1 MSTYFGNNNNR
12 AMYGNQNNMY
22 GQQGG
27 YPNSNNY
34 GRQQY
39 QGNYQNNYNA
49 GNYNQNNYQN
59 KNYNNQQSNDQSQFI
74 SAYMGRILISS
85 QDLETFKKSIQSPD
99 WTQNKNYLQAE
110 KVPVQI
116 RGSLSGQLQS
126 EIIIPQNRIN
136 NLGYNSNFDER
147 NFLDFLA
154 EVNNSNES
162 QKRQVENEKNNFM
175 RDNFPNEKP
184 DISTSDLYDK
194 IGENKKDIIM
204 KDSSLYRKVERLLPL
219 LKTQDAPKVAGNFNI
234 KSSGIYDYEKKND
247 DKSFTNDNYGTP
259 GASAWNNNNNEKKF
273 TNDNRGTPGN
283 F

>member
-1 MSTYFGNNNNR
+1 MSTYINNNR
-12 AMYGNQNNMY
+12 GMYGNQNNMY

-39 QGNYQNNYNA
+39 QYNYQNNYNA

-59 KNYNNQQSNDQSQFI
+59 QNYNNQQNNEFI

-110 KVPVQI
+110 NIPVQI

-126 EIIIPQNRIN
+126 EIVIPQNRIN

-162 QKRQVENEKNNFM
+162 QKKQIENEKNSFM

-184 DISTSDLYDK
+184 DLSISDLYAK
-194 IGENKKDIIM
+194 IGDNKKDVIM

-219 LKTQDAPKVAGNFNI
+219 LKTEDAPKVAGNINI

-247 DKSFTNDNYGTP
+247 NKAFTNDNYGTP
-259 GASAWNNNNNEKKF
+259 GASAWNSNNNEKKF
-273 TNDNRGTPGN
+273 SNDNRGTPGN
-283 F
+283 Y

>member
-1 MSTYFGNNNNR
+1 MSTYFGNNNR
-12 AMYGNQNNMY
+12 GMFGNQNNMY

-27 YPNSNNY
+27 YNNSNNY

-59 KNYNNQQSNDQSQFI
+59 QNYNNQNQQSNGPTPFI
-74 SAYMGRILISS
+74 SAYMGRIMISS
-85 QDLETFKKSIQSPD
+85 QDLETFKKSIESPD

-110 KVPVQI
+110 NVLVQI

-126 EIIIPQNRIN
+126 EITIPQNRIN
-136 NLGYNSNFDER
+136 SLGYNTNFDDR

-162 QKRQVENEKNNFM
+162 QKKQVENEKNNFM

-184 DISTSDLYDK
+184 DVSASDLYDK
-194 IGENKKDIIM
+194 IGENKKDILM
-204 KDSSLYRKVERLLPL
+204 KDSSLYGKVERLLPL
-219 LKTQDAPKVAGNFNI
+219 LKTESAPKGPGNLNV
-234 KSSGIYDYEKKND
+234 KSSGIYDYEKKD
-247 DKSFTNDNYGTP
+247 DNKVFSNDNYGTP
-259 GASAWNNNNNEKKF
+259 GASPWNNEKKF
-273 TNDNRGTPGN
+273 SNDNRGTPGN
-283 F
+283 Y

>member
-99 WTQNKNYLQAE
+99 CLKIELIILDIILISMRE
-110 KVPVQI
+110 I
-116 RGSLSGQLQS
+116 FLIFQLKL
-126 EIIIPQNRIN
+126 IIVMK
-136 NLGYNSNFDER
+136 
-147 NFLDFLA
+147 A
-154 EVNNSNES
+154 
-162 QKRQVENEKNNFM
+162 
-175 RDNFPNEKP
+175 
-184 DISTSDLYDK
+184 
-194 IGENKKDIIM
+194 KKDKLKMKKII
-204 KDSSLYRKVERLLPL
+204 L
-219 LKTQDAPKVAGNFNI
+219 
-234 KSSGIYDYEKKND
+234 
-247 DKSFTNDNYGTP
+247 
-259 GASAWNNNNNEKKF
+259 
-273 TNDNRGTPGN
+273 
-283 F
+283 

>member
-1 MSTYFGNNNNR
+1 MSNNYNY
-12 AMYGNQNNMY
+12 YGNQNNMY

-39 QGNYQNNYNA
+39 QGNYQNNYNP

-59 KNYNNQQSNDQSQFI
+59 QNQNQNYNNQNQQSNGPIPFV
-74 SAYMGRILISS
+74 SAYMGRIIIAS
-85 QDLETFKKSIQSPD
+85 QDLEAFKKSLESPD

-126 EIIIPQNRIN
+126 EIVLPQNRIN
-136 NLGYNSNFDER
+136 SLGYNSNFEEK
-147 NFLDFLA
+147 NFIEFLN

-184 DISTSDLYDK
+184 DISINDLYSK
-194 IGENKKDIIM
+194 IAENKKDILM
-204 KDSSLYRKVERLLPL
+204 KDSSLYGKVERLLPL
-219 LKTQDAPKVAGNFNI
+219 LKTQDAPKGAGNLN
-234 KSSGIYDYEKKND
+234 KND
-247 DKSFTNDNYGTP
+247 NNYGAP
-259 GASAWNNNNNEKKF
+259 GAWNSNNEKKF
-273 TNDNRGTPGN
+273 SNDNRGGTPGN